1 MVDRLI
7 DVEILVLDTDQLV
20 RVQGCEAH
28 TEAVV
33 RQDHDEAAR
42 LLVVLH
48 GAGGDGGLLAL
59 HEGTDGMD
67 FCDIRNFHIFRDR
80 LCALGGSGRG
90 QADE

>member
-1 MVDRLI
+1 MDLHTAVA
-7 DVEILVLDTDQLV
+7 DV
-20 RVQGCEAH
+20 
-28 TEAVV
+28 
-33 RQDHDEAAR
+33 AAR

-67 FCDIRNFHIFRDR
+67 FCDISNFHIFRDR

-90 QADE
+90 QADEQAECCGEYIA